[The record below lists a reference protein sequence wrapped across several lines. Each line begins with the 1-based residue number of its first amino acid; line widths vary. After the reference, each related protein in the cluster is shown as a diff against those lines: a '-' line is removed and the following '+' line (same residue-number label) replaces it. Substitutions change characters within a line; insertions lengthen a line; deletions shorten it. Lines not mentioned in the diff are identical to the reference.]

1 MSDDYVPVEYTVK
14 DHNGNKV
21 RMVLQSD
28 YAKLKSDFLKIQE
41 ILNEIAEISDEWED
55 K

>member
-1 MSDDYVPVEYTVK
+1 MSFDYIPVEYTVK
-14 DHNGNKV
+14 DHNGKEV

-28 YAKLKSDFLKIQE
+28 YAKLRSDFFKIQE
-41 ILNEIAEISDEWED
+41 ILNQIAEISDEWE